1 MKFVAIR
8 VSKMYALCPQKVEI
22 RVNRFPFAHS
32 GMQSTQ
38 KESQMNFKIGNFM
51 KYSVLKVTMGIFLG
65 LSLPHAQDMDVQGD
79 GSNAGIILQGKNINP
94 SSQDLVGLG
103 GVSTPIGWY
112 GIGVKGWGGYRGVEG
127 RCDQSLTT
135 NLGTG
140 SRAGIYGA
148 AYNGGTNY
156 GVQAFAIGSTGTN
169 YGVYATATGTNSR
182 AGYFSGDLEYT
193 GALVHTSDRKL
204 KKNIVDIRNCLN
216 VLSKMPPKEFEYR
229 TDEFPTLH
237 LPKTHQVGLIA
248 QDVETAM
255 PELVRESTM
264 PVAADGEEGMKGDP
278 SKKGDTYKT
287 VDYIGLIPVLVGA
300 IQEQQ
305 DEINALRKKLAGGK

>member
-1 MKFVAIR
+1 
-8 VSKMYALCPQKVEI
+8 
-22 RVNRFPFAHS
+22 
-32 GMQSTQ
+32 
-38 KESQMNFKIGNFM
+38 MNFKIANLM
-51 KYSVLKVTMGIFLG
+51 KYNVLKVTIGILLG

-79 GSNAGIILQGKNINP
+79 GTNSGVIMQGKNINP
-94 SSQDLVGLG
+94 SSSDYVGVQG
-103 GVSTPIGWY
+103 YSAPTGFY
-112 GIGVKGWGGYRGVEG
+112 GIGVKGYGGWKGVEG
-127 RCDQSLTT
+127 RCDQSVTANT
-135 NLGTG
+135 GTG
-140 SRAGIYGA
+140 DRTGVYGV

-156 GVQAFAIGSTGTN
+156 GVKGYAIGSTGTN
-169 YGVYATATGTNSR
+169 YGVWGTATGTNSR

-204 KKNIVDIRNCLN
+204 KKNIIDIRNCLN
-216 VLSKMPPKEFEYR
+216 VLSKMPAKEFEYR